1 MTAIDRAGTGPDS
14 DATPRGGGAPRGEV
28 VDRGRLDRLAR
39 FVLVGGVGFV
49 VSTALLA
56 VLVGRGLPN
65 FLASL
70 LATEGAIV
78 LNYSLHELFT
88 FGTRQLTWRRLA
100 TYNAAAALGLV
111 ITAAAF
117 DALSRTTDLPLVVR
131 NLLAV
136 GCGTGSNFLLSS
148 RLVWGTRAGAVVSE
162 D

>member
-1 MTAIDRAGTGPDS
+1 MTAIDGTDAGHDS
-14 DATPRGGGAPRGEV
+14 ATDAAPRGEV
-28 VDRGRLDRLAR
+28 VDRGRLDRLIR

-56 VLVGRGLPN
+56 VLVTQGVPN

-70 LATEGAIV
+70 IATEGAIV
-78 LNYSLHELFT
+78 LNYSLHEVFT

-117 DALSRTTDLPLVVR
+117 DVLSRTTGLPLVVR

-148 RLVWGTRAGAVVSE
+148 RFVWGTRAGVVPE
-162 D
+162 DEQAPA